1 MHRSFL
7 LITGRGC
14 PWRDMHYI
22 WYGAKRDIPYIDFSD
37 LDTIM

>member
-7 LITGRGC
+7 LITGMVVRGGIC
-14 PWRDMHYI
+14 TI
-22 WYGAKRDIPYIDFSD
+22 YGMDLKRDVPYIDFSD